1 MSILF
6 HPTHSMEKKD
16 WIIIIRIIGVYL
28 LVALLVNLIFLSDWK
43 LIPTN
48 FSNEAWFG
56 FWASYLTGIFATIAC
71 YYTIRSANKNSQ
83 QAIMQQNAILIR
95 QKSDE
100 IYKEIAEEIKLQVSL
115 FNLVNFTSTMLVAN
129 EDNLSSAKEEVLKKK
144 SSIAERQLHWALLKN
159 LYLNS
164 EFVSPIAAEYDT
176 VWNNATAKLE
186 EYAKLELDIFNATTE
201 EKDAEKTICDA
212 DNALTR
218 LNQMRSEGGSD
229 PRIIPL
235 IAQYE
240 QQKIETLQKQHEA
253 RLRRQAAIN
262 QLNANIAC
270 LQPMQ
275 DEVFSASVKLLAKL
289 AGVVFVREVGW

>member
-1 MSILF
+1 MK
-6 HPTHSMEKKD
+6 KKD
-16 WIIIIRIIGVYL
+16 WINIIKIIGVYL
-28 LVALLVNLIFLSDWK
+28 LLAFLINWIFLSDWK

-48 FSNEAWFG
+48 FSNEAWLG
-56 FWASYLTGIFATIAC
+56 FWATYLTGAFATIAC

-115 FNLVNFTSTMLVAN
+115 FNLVGFTSTMLIAN
-129 EDNLSSAKEEVLKKK
+129 EDNLSSSKEEILKKN

-159 LYLNS
+159 LYLSS
-164 EFVSPIAAEYDT
+164 EYVSPIAEEYET
-176 VWNNATAKLE
+176 IWNKATTILE
-186 EYAKLELDIFNATTE
+186 EYTKLELEVFNAITE
-201 EKDAEKTICDA
+201 EKDTEKTLYEADDA
-212 DNALTR
+212 LSR
-218 LNQMRSEGGSD
+218 LNQMRSDTGSD
-229 PRIIPL
+229 SRIILL

-253 RLRRQAAIN
+253 RQRRNDAIK

-275 DEVFSASVKLLAKL
+275 DEVFSASVKLLAKF
-289 AGVVFVREVGW
+289 AGVVFVREVGK

>member
-1 MSILF
+1 MKILVA
-6 HPTHSMEKKD
+6 MEKKD
-16 WIIIIRIIGVYL
+16 WINIIRIIGVYL
-28 LVALLVNLIFLSDWK
+28 LVALVVNLIFLSDWK
-43 LIPTN
+43 FIPTN
-48 FSNEAWFG
+48 FTNEAWLG
-56 FWASYLTGIFATIAC
+56 FWASYLTGAFATIAC

-100 IYKEIAEEIKLQVSL
+100 VYKVIAEEIKLQVSL
-115 FNLVNFTSTMLVAN
+115 FNLVSFTSTILIAD
-129 EDNLSSAKEEVLKKK
+129 EDDLPRMKEEVLKKK
-144 SSIAERQLHWALLKN
+144 SSIAERQLHWALVKN

-176 VWNNATAKLE
+176 VWNKATAKLE
-186 EYAKLELDIFNATTE
+186 EYAKLELDIFNTTTE
-201 EKDAEKTICDA
+201 EKDAEKTMCDA
-212 DNALTR
+212 DNALSR
-218 LNQMRSEGGSD
+218 LNQMRSDSESD

-240 QQKIETLQKQHEA
+240 HQKIETLQKQHEA
-253 RLRRQAAIN
+253 RLRRQAAIK

-289 AGVVFVREVGW
+289 GDYVFVRTVGNKNG